1 MPHHPPNCSPA
12 DTPTTR
18 TTWTAL
24 ATSFGRTTAVTAA
37 VAAAVVG
44 TAGFTGTAPAHRA
57 APDPGPVTVAT
68 VPAAFAVPEQTIVA
82 PHALAGA
89 ATAMATE
96 VRRPFGKSHLRGGA
110 RRAGGGAAR
119 AARRAV
125 TAAHPAPAAAPS
137 SAGSVA
143 LVAAKSAIGTPYSW
157 GGTGGRGFD
166 CSGLMLWSFKKA
178 GVSLPRTS
186 RAQSTVGKPVAKS
199 DLRPGDLVFFYNAS
213 HVGIYVG
220 DGKVLNA
227 PHTGDVV
234 RISSMAGMP
243 FHNARRL

>member
-1 MPHHPPNCSPA
+1 MSHHPPNCSTA

-18 TTWTAL
+18 TTWTVL
-24 ATSFGRTTAVTAA
+24 ATSFGRTTAVSAA
-37 VAAAVVG
+37 VAAALLG
-44 TAGFTGTAPAHRA
+44 TAGFTGAAPAHRA

-68 VPAAFAVPEQTIVA
+68 VPAAFAVPEHTIVA
-82 PHALAGA
+82 PHALA
-89 ATAMATE
+89 
-96 VRRPFGKSHLRGGA
+96 V
-110 RRAGGGAAR
+110 
-119 AARRAV
+119 
-125 TAAHPAPAAAPS
+125 HPAPAAASS

-143 LVAAKSAIGTPYSW
+143 LAAAKSAIGTPYSW
-157 GGTGGRGFD
+157 GGTGGGGFD

-186 RAQSTVGKPVAKS
+186 FAQSTVGKPVAKS

-220 DGKVLNA
+220 DGKVVNA
-227 PHTGDVV
+227 PQAGDVV
-234 RISSMAGMP
+234 KISSMAGMP